1 MSSLTS
7 EIGKALGVTAEC
19 IEIGNGSLT
28 SWFEGFE
35 QQAESACTSLQQNVN
50 FKDA

>member
-1 MSSLTS
+1 MSSLTKQ
-7 EIGKALGVTAEC
+7 IGDALGTTAAC

-35 QQAESACTSLQQNVN
+35 QQAEMGCTALK
-50 FKDA
+50 KDDRFNG